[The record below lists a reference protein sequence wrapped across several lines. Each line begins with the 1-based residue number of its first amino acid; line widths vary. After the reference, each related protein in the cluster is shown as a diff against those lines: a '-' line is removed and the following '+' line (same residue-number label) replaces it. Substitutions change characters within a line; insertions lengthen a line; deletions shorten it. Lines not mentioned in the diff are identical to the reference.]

1 MYIGTFPLL
10 LSLNTI
16 LIFLTYQLLSLINK
30 TRNDWEKAY
39 DLNLTTYQGGE
50 EMKYNITDVIINNQP
65 LCESLEKL
73 KKTLFFKIFKIN
85 LDPECSVLKQEMICR
100 DTACQICE
108 CQNGEVPG
116 IWTQPTNLHESVVT
130 SIDDPFNKWREKYNF
145 DSKQWLVKED
155 IDPEEGSYVNLLKNP
170 EGYTGYKGAHI
181 WIAIFR
187 ENCFA
192 DRFNTLCKEDRIFY
206 RIFSGW
212 LSNTNFQIGC
222 NYHGK
227 NKNETFLNV
236 SMVTNKILYNKEKLD
251 YLFFL
256 YSLMLKSVSKAA
268 PLLVE
273 YNYTSGNKTE
283 DHITTSLIKDIFR
296 YHLKNIDNLE
306 DSFEETYKDFE
317 NFMHS
322 TRISELIVR
331 FRNISSLIDCVTC
344 SKCRM
349 HAKLEVIGMATM
361 LKIMFTPSLEELKT
375 SINRNELVSFINLF
389 AKLSKSVSNVK
400 FVNDGIIN
408 AHQGL
413 KYKKAGG
420 VALMTVIGI
429 ILNMFTVIKNS
440 DKKNNNIEKKD
451 EKNGSKEKQ
460 KRKHK
465 E

>member
-1 MYIGTFPLL
+1 
-10 LSLNTI
+10 
-16 LIFLTYQLLSLINK
+16 
-30 TRNDWEKAY
+30 
-39 DLNLTTYQGGE
+39 
-50 EMKYNITDVIINNQP
+50 MKYNISDVITNNQP

-85 LDPECSVLKQEMICR
+85 LEPECSVLKQEMICR
-100 DTACQICE
+100 DIACHICE
-108 CQNGEVPG
+108 CENGEVPK
-116 IWTQPTNLHESVVT
+116 IWTQPTNSNEKVNT
-130 SIDDPFNKWREKYNF
+130 FIDDPFSQWTEKYNI
-145 DSKQWLVKED
+145 DCKQWLVNDD
-155 IDPEEGSYVNLLKNP
+155 IDPEDGSYVNLLNNP
-170 EGYTGYKGAHI
+170 EGFTGYKGAHI
-181 WIAIFR
+181 WMAIFR
-187 ENCFA
+187 ENCFS
-192 DRFNTLCKEDRIFY
+192 DRFSSLCKEDRIFY

-222 NYHGK
+222 NYHVK

-256 YSLMLKSVSKAA
+256 YSLMLKSIGKAA
-268 PLLVE
+268 PILLE

-283 DHITTSLIKDIFR
+283 DDNTYSLIKDIFR

-306 DSFEETYKDFE
+306 ESFNETYMDFE

-322 TRISELIVR
+322 KRISELIVR

-361 LKIMFTPSLEELKT
+361 LKIMFTPSLDELKK

-400 FVNDGIIN
+400 TVNDGIKN
-408 AHQGL
+408 AQQGL
-413 KYKKAGG
+413 KYKKVGG
-420 VALMTVIGI
+420 VTFMTVIGI
-429 ILNMFTVIKNS
+429 LINMFTIIKR
-440 DKKNNNIEKKD
+440 DKKSNNKENNEEKEGVKE
-451 EKNGSKEKQ
+451 EKEHNHN
-460 KRKHK
+460 R
-465 E
+465 